1 MAADNQKTQS
11 GKMSLEEVMELYNGQ
26 DIKSQN
32 EDTVNY
38 KNIDFDNNI
47 IIPEDDIIQETQEQF
62 YTEVPVRAE
71 RKPARRRKASFAE
84 ASSWFQT
91 ICWLNIPVFGFFY
104 MLALLIRKKTP
115 AHKKNF
121 IIGYIMYKALVL
133 LLAVVLVYWLYKS
146 GLDFIDGMLKYIT

>member
-1 MAADNQKTQS
+1 MTTGHQKTQP

-26 DIKSQN
+26 DNGSYDN
-32 EDTVNY
+32 GSY
-38 KNIDFDNNI
+38 KDIDFDNNI
-47 IIPEDDIIQETQEQF
+47 IIPEENVIQ
-62 YTEVPVRAE
+62 EVPVKAE
-71 RKPARRRKASFAE
+71 RRTARRRKASFAE

-115 AHKKNF
+115 VHKKNF
-121 IIGYIMYKALVL
+121 IIGYIMYKALVW